1 MIKIAVVDDDEEYR
15 IAERKFIEEYAR
27 ETGGSFD
34 IVCFPSGMDFISN
47 YGQGFD
53 IVFLDIEM
61 PHLDGMETAKK
72 LRQIDVR
79 ISIVF
84 LTKMSKYAVEG
95 YSVNAVDFMVKPLK
109 RYVFIDKLKRAIAQV
124 RTRHAGIVMIRCEGE
139 YLSVPASQINYVL
152 KEKNSLVY
160 STDSGEMREYGT
172 MEDAKQKLEDN
183 GFLMCNSGCLVNVN
197 RITKVTQTEVI
208 VGTEKLPLSRRRNK
222 EFKEQMLRVLR
233 GFSD

>member
-15 IAERKFIEEYAR
+15 IAERKFIEEYAK
-27 ETGGSFD
+27 ETGESFD

-72 LRQIDVR
+72 LRQIDMR

-160 STDSGEMREYGT
+160 STDLGE
-172 MEDAKQKLEDN
+172 
-183 GFLMCNSGCLVNVN
+183 MCNSGCLVNVN